1 MKKIIASM
9 LLISTASF
17 AQIQIKSETETIK
30 RVLIGKY
37 KTSSVN
43 IGEMNY
49 SILDQDTLIV
59 ITYKNEKYQTLNDY
73 KSIIFKATPIELNS
87 VYELMKSFWNEE
99 NKGNKEYKKEVM
111 LGKTNVSISKTK
123 IFGIKCISL
132 FTAEGYFTMTVK
144 NIDELFGKK

>member
-49 SILDQDTLIV
+49 SILDQDTLI
-59 ITYKNEKYQTLNDY
+59 INLLYLKQLQLN
-73 KSIIFKATPIELNS
+73 
-87 VYELMKSFWNEE
+87 
-99 NKGNKEYKKEVM
+99 
-111 LGKTNVSISKTK
+111 
-123 IFGIKCISL
+123 
-132 FTAEGYFTMTVK
+132 
-144 NIDELFGKK
+144 

>member
-49 SILDQDTLIV
+49 SIFDCNYL
-59 ITYKNEKYQTLNDY
+59 
-73 KSIIFKATPIELNS
+73 
-87 VYELMKSFWNEE
+87 
-99 NKGNKEYKKEVM
+99 
-111 LGKTNVSISKTK
+111 
-123 IFGIKCISL
+123 
-132 FTAEGYFTMTVK
+132 
-144 NIDELFGKK
+144 

>member
-1 MKKIIASM
+1 
-9 LLISTASF
+9 
-17 AQIQIKSETETIK
+17 
-30 RVLIGKY
+30 
-37 KTSSVN
+37 
-43 IGEMNY
+43 
-49 SILDQDTLIV
+49 
-59 ITYKNEKYQTLNDY
+59 
-73 KSIIFKATPIELNS
+73 
-87 VYELMKSFWNEE
+87 MKSFWNEE